1 MSFLWDI
8 GKQNKD
14 RFIDGK
20 MSKCML
26 ALSVNEEASS
36 PVTEG
41 EMAKWESSLTLP
53 LCATK
58 SSR

>member
-1 MSFLWDI
+1 MFSLGYRKI
-8 GKQNKD
+8 NKD

-20 MSKCML
+20 MSKRML

-36 PVTEG
+36 PVTAG
-41 EMAKWESSLTLP
+41 EMAKREKSLTLP